1 MTQLATTE
9 NTDLV
14 IPDNLDKLSVDELAN
29 LLGQRDGM
37 ESQSSG
43 DSFARLSINHSP
55 EDDAGNTLPRGHFAL
70 YNPNTKEKVFG
81 KDVTLRVFVRRF
93 MYSLWD
99 NEQGAYSVRSTQQAK
114 LNDVFPDNEGGY
126 KCGKLTRKEIE
137 ELGADSPEAAA
148 SAMVK
153 CNQVLYGLVSIADGK
168 TATGEDAPVTDVPV
182 VFYAK
187 GASFTPISQFF
198 KDVDSKN
205 LLTWNVVAK
214 MKSVRHKN
222 GATIY
227 YSSDMSISD
236 TVDFSKED
244 KELLKSFADSINS
257 YNLRVSG
264 EHTEAKGGLSVDDA
278 IDLAAVEA

>member
-9 NTDLV
+9 ATDLV
-14 IPDNLDKLSVDELAN
+14 IPDNLDKLSVDELAIM
-29 LLGQRDGM
+29 LGQKDGM

-70 YNPNTKEKVFG
+70 YNPDTKQKVFG
-81 KDVTLRVFVRRF
+81 KDVTMRVFVRRF

-114 LNDVFPDNEGGY
+114 LNDLFPDNEGGF

-137 ELGADSPEAAA
+137 DLGTDSPEAAA

-153 CNQVLYGLVSIADGK
+153 CNQVLYGLVTIADGK
-168 TATGEDAPVTDVPV
+168 TATGEEAPVENIPV
-182 VFYAK
+182 VFYGK
-187 GASFTPISQFF
+187 GASFVPISQYF
-198 KDVDSKN
+198 KDLDSKN
-205 LLTWNVVAK
+205 LLTWNVNSK
-214 MKSVRHKN
+214 LHSVRHKN

-227 YSSDMSISD
+227 YSTNMTVSD

-244 KELLKSFADSINS
+244 KVLLQAIADSINS

-264 EHTEAKGGLSVDDA
+264 EHTEANNGLGADA

>member
-1 MTQLATTE
+1 MTQLATNE
-9 NTDLV
+9 ATDLV
-14 IPDNLDKLSVDELAN
+14 IPDNLDKLSVEEIAIM
-29 LLGQRDGM
+29 LGQKDGM
-37 ESQSSG
+37 ESQSTG
-43 DSFARLSINHSP
+43 DAFARLSINHSP

-81 KDVTLRVFVRRF
+81 KDVTMRVFVRRF

-114 LNDVFPDNEGGY
+114 LNDLFPDNEGGF

-137 ELGADSPEAAA
+137 DLGTESPEAAA

-153 CNQVLYGLVSIADGK
+153 CNQVLYGLVTIADGK
-168 TATGEDAPVTDVPV
+168 TATGEEAPVENIPV
-182 VFYAK
+182 VFYGK
-187 GASFTPISQFF
+187 GASFVPISQYF
-198 KDVDSKN
+198 KDLDSKN
-205 LLTWNVVAK
+205 LLTWNVVSK
-214 MKSVRHKN
+214 LHSVRHKN

-227 YSSDMSISD
+227 YSTNMTVSD

-244 KELLKSFADSINS
+244 KGLLTSIADSINS

-264 EHTEAKGGLSVDDA
+264 EHTEASSGLGVGA

>member
-1 MTQLATTE
+1 
-9 NTDLV
+9 
-14 IPDNLDKLSVDELAN
+14 
-29 LLGQRDGM
+29 
-37 ESQSSG
+37 
-43 DSFARLSINHSP
+43 
-55 EDDAGNTLPRGHFAL
+55 
-70 YNPNTKEKVFG
+70 
-81 KDVTLRVFVRRF
+81 
-93 MYSLWD
+93 
-99 NEQGAYSVRSTQQAK
+99 
-114 LNDVFPDNEGGY
+114 
-126 KCGKLTRKEIE
+126 
-137 ELGADSPEAAA
+137 
-148 SAMVK
+148 MVK

-205 LLTWNVVAK
+205 LLTWNVIAK

-264 EHTEAKGGLSVDDA
+264 EHTEAQGGLGVEDA

>member
-9 NTDLV
+9 ATDLV
-14 IPDNLDKLSVDELAN
+14 IPDNLDKLSVDELAIM
-29 LLGQRDGM
+29 LGQKDGM
-37 ESQSSG
+37 ETQSSG

-70 YNPNTKEKVFG
+70 YNPNTKQKVFG
-81 KDVTLRVFVRRF
+81 KDVTMRVFVRRF

-114 LNDVFPDNEGGY
+114 LNDLFPDNEGGF

-137 ELGADSPEAAA
+137 DLGTESPEAAA

-153 CNQVLYGLVSIADGK
+153 CNQVLYGLVTIADGK
-168 TATGEDAPVTDVPV
+168 TATGEEAPVENVPV
-182 VFYAK
+182 VFYGK
-187 GASFTPISQFF
+187 GASFVPISQYF
-198 KDVDSKN
+198 KDLDSKN
-205 LLTWNVVAK
+205 LLTWNVNSK
-214 MKSVRHKN
+214 LHSVRHKN

-227 YSSDMSISD
+227 YSTNMTVSD

-244 KELLKSFADSINS
+244 KELLQAIADSINS

-264 EHTEAKGGLSVDDA
+264 EHTEASSGLGVDA

>member
-9 NTDLV
+9 ATDLV
-14 IPDNLDKLSVDELAN
+14 IPDNLDKLSVDELAIM
-29 LLGQRDGM
+29 LGQKDGM

-70 YNPNTKEKVFG
+70 YNPDTKQKVFG
-81 KDVTLRVFVRRF
+81 KDVTMRVFVRRF

-114 LNDVFPDNEGGY
+114 LNDLFPDNEGGF

-137 ELGADSPEAAA
+137 DLGTESPEAAA

-153 CNQVLYGLVSIADGK
+153 CNQVLYGLVTIADGK
-168 TATGEDAPVTDVPV
+168 TATGEEAPVENIPV
-182 VFYAK
+182 VFYGK
-187 GASFTPISQFF
+187 GASFVPISQYF
-198 KDVDSKN
+198 KDLDSKN
-205 LLTWNVVAK
+205 LLTWNVNSK
-214 MKSVRHKN
+214 LHSVRHKN

-227 YSSDMSISD
+227 YSTNMTVSD

-244 KELLKSFADSINS
+244 KELLQAIADSINS

-264 EHTEAKGGLSVDDA
+264 EHTEASSGLGVDA